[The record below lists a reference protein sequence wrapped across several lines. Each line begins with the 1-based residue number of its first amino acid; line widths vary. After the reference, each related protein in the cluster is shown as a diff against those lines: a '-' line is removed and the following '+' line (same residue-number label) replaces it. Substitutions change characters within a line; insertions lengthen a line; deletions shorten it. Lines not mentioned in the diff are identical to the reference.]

1 MNKFLFDHVK
11 KITILKYRGFYYNMK
26 SGEIISPVFTN
37 LSTCRPLKREFI
49 TKKEKIDKNILNN
62 YINSNL
68 KIRTMGKN
76 KEIFFFPDLNISF
89 YIYNTKG
96 NYQIQICG
104 KYPIYVLRTF
114 LKLLHRL

>member
-26 SGEIISPVFTN
+26 TGEIISPVFAN

-49 TKKEKIDKNILNN
+49 TKKEKIDKSILNN
-62 YINSNL
+62 YINNNL

-76 KEIFFFPDLNISF
+76 KEIFFFPDLDLSF
-89 YIYNTKG
+89 YIYNTKD

-114 LKLLHRL
+114 LKLLPRL